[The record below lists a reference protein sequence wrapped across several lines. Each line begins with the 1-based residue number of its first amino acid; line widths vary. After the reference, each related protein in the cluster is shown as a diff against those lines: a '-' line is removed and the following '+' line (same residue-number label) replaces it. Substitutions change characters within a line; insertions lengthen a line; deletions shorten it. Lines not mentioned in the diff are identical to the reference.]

1 MAQIYKINHLIFNDT
16 KTQFSLSYNNGIK
29 TYITDDFTERYCT
42 NSLGSIS
49 MACLLRELDTVIFV
63 GTESNEEYNNK
74 KVVIYDLISQKIVY
88 STSFLNEIKSLKTIN
103 KYLVIGFEGELKIFS
118 LEKKDTIIPIKEI
131 PLPDSKIYEMWDKSS
146 NEVIPMIKLFLIY
159 PFDNELCITSF
170 IGNELSLDKKNDV
183 KSPCDNL
190 QNIFYIPKLN
200 QIYIPDKTAYYV
212 YGLDADNGKQKSLL
226 YRGKNK
232 GYITSM
238 TLLNNTYLA
247 MCNLNRTIHIFD
259 LNNDNVNI
267 TNMISGFIY
276 GKYISPC
283 IRIPFDKITEEKEGE
298 FYESDFQ
305 KKGAILYS
313 EDDGIELRVIAYNG
327 YAYKIRINILK
338 KDFEVILKKKFAKYN
353 EGEIHESEEI
363 VNEGEVFS
371 SYSSIFDKNK
381 KEKEKEE
388 DKFVVFK

>member
-16 KTQFSLSYNNGIK
+16 KTQFCLSYNNGVK
-29 TYITDDFTERYCT
+29 TYITDDFKERYSS
-42 NSLGSIS
+42 NSIGSIS

-63 GTESNEEYNNK
+63 GSENNEEYNNK
-74 KVVIYDLISQKIVY
+74 KVVIYDLINKKIIY

-131 PLPDSKIYEMWDKSS
+131 PLPDSKIYEIWDSSS
-146 NEVIPMIKLFLIY
+146 NELIPMIKLFLIY
-159 PFDNELCITSF
+159 PFEEELCITSF

-183 KSPCDNL
+183 KNPCSNI

-212 YGLDADNGKQKSLL
+212 YGLDSENGKQKVLL

-238 TLLNNTYLA
+238 TLLNNNFLA

-267 TNMISGFIY
+267 TNIISGFIY

-283 IRIPFDKITEEKEGE
+283 IRIPFEKIAGEKEGE

-305 KKGAILYS
+305 KKGAILFS
-313 EDDGIELRVIAYNG
+313 EDDSIELRVVAYNG

-338 KDFEVILKKKFAKYN
+338 KDFEVITKKNFAKYDEN
-353 EGEIHESEEI
+353 EISESANI
-363 VNEGEVFS
+363 GNEGEVFS
-371 SYSSIFDKNK
+371 SYNSIFDKNK
-381 KEKEKEE
+381 KGKDE
-388 DKFVVFK
+388 DKFVVFN